1 MSLKSFEGTSIM
13 FETRDVDGTTAEFG
27 GIIASCGAGNAGCLS
42 LCLSLANK

>member
-27 GIIASCGAGNAGCLS
+27 DMITSCCCGAGNYA
-42 LCLSLANK
+42 